1 MHSAGMPQVACC
13 WTACHWEKTMK
24 VSAAAI
30 SSPIASAVLP
40 NGDHLELIRKGK
52 NSTSLLRWSGD
63 RATKCPEFKFGW
75 RRFLPAAIGKAGAS
89 GITLA
94 AGVSNYKSTADL
106 YNRIA
111 GIFQST
117 RAVERS
123 NAEMA
128 TCIIF
133 ATYFADCLEPAPRAI
148 VTGIDPWDM
157 VQVLRLFDYLCRHAI
172 TTALFEPRNFRNL
185 PAGCSPTFLVGD
197 PRPSSTLLKLLDVT
211 QYFRFGMARSR
222 TIVNRRFS
230 AVILDSDG
238 EMNDTVPDTFCRINA
253 TPRMGTRPAL
263 LGPKAL
269 QKIAETFQPQLLL
282 YRLRNRSQVARQTFD
297 PSSLSGSTR
306 ALGSVLGSCFPD
318 STELQERVV
327 QLLTPQ
333 DEERRLDQVRCAS
346 AVVIEAL
353 LIACHEQ
360 QTSVHVGEIAA
371 VANGIL
377 RVRGDGYQLEARKVG
392 SILRSFSLEQRR
404 DSRGYGF
411 LLSTACKRRIH
422 QLGRSMDVPFLRGDI
437 KKCDL
442 CKESS
447 A

>member
-1 MHSAGMPQVACC
+1 M
-13 WTACHWEKTMK
+13 ACHWEKTMK
-24 VSAAAI
+24 VSGVPV

-52 NSTSLLRWSGD
+52 NPTNLLYWSGGH
-63 RATKCPEFKFGW
+63 ATECPEFKFGR
-75 RRFLPAAIGKAGAS
+75 RRFLPAAIGKALPS

-128 TCIIF
+128 TCFIF

-172 TTALFEPRNFRNL
+172 TTALFEPGNFRNL

-211 QYFRFGMARSR
+211 QHFRFGMARSK
-222 TIVNRRFS
+222 TIVNRPFS

-238 EMNDTVPDTFCRINA
+238 ETNDRVPDTFCRINA
-253 TPRMGTRPAL
+253 TPQMGTRPAL
-263 LGPKAL
+263 LDPKAL
-269 QKIAETFQPQLLL
+269 RKIAETWQGRLLA
-282 YRLRNRSQVARQTFD
+282 YRLRYRSQVAKQTFD

-327 QLLTPQ
+327 QLLAPQ
-333 DEERRLDQVRCAS
+333 DEQRRLDQARCAA

-360 QTSVHVGEIAA
+360 RASVHVGEIAA
-371 VANGIL
+371 LANGIL
-377 RVRGDGYQLEARKVG
+377 SARSDGYQLEARKVG
-392 SILRSFSLEQRR
+392 SILRSFSLGQRR

-411 LLSTACKRRIH
+411 LLSTPCKRRIH
-422 QLGRSMDVPFLRGDI
+422 QLGRSMDVPFFRGDI
-437 KKCDL
+437 EKCDL
-442 CKESS
+442 CRNLQPSTVKCTS
-447 A
+447 